1 MKARA
6 TILLFSF
13 AMFLME
19 TASFPMQMINTCKKT
34 SPVKTSCM
42 KTSCTKTKCGM
53 GTTKCSGKKD
63 NPKKSSGK
71 CKDDPNCTFC
81 PACTAFTFQP
91 QYELILKYS
100 FLIKNYPLINS
111 SNISAYIP
119 PVWKPPNDCFLLS
132 KTI

>member
-1 MKARA
+1 
-6 TILLFSF
+6 
-13 AMFLME
+13 
-19 TASFPMQMINTCKKT
+19 
-34 SPVKTSCM
+34 M

>member
-13 AMFLME
+13 AMFLTE
-19 TASFPMQMINTCKKT
+19 TASFPMKMVNTFTKT

-42 KTSCTKTKCGM
+42 KKSCMKTNSGM
-53 GTTKCSGKKD
+53 RATKCSGKKD
-63 NPKKSSGK
+63 NSKKTSGK

-81 PACTAFTFQP
+81 PACTVFTFQP

-100 FLIKNYPLINS
+100 FLIKNYPLIS
-111 SNISAYIP
+111 SANIAAYIP
-119 PVWKPPNDCFLLS
+119 PVWKPPNGYSLFS
-132 KTI
+132 QTI